1 MNKIKQNKITFSL
14 ILIAI
19 SVVFSSLIILSLPV
33 LFDYKSKVTKIEKNF
48 YNNFKIYLKSS
59 GDISYKPFPK
69 PHFLVEKATLNLE
82 KESKNHL
89 IKTNNLKIFITLR
102 DIYLGSLKNFVS
114 MEIINTNLDFKL
126 KNLRDFRD
134 HLYKKIN
141 KPIKLID
148 CKIFVRNKNDEVIV
162 ISPINKIIYKIN
174 DKTKTKNFFID
185 GKIFGI
191 DFKSTWKRNY
201 ELPNQSVTN
210 AELFKP
216 NIEIKNI
223 LNFKEKSQLDG
234 ELFIDYFQDK
244 LKYEY
249 SFFQK
254 TIVIKT
260 PNDNRYN
267 FNLSSKIEL
276 SPFYFEGSLKIN
288 NKKLETVIDHILSNL
303 LIYDENYLGNLSG
316 IFNLKLQNINNK
328 LIKDGELNFD
338 IKQKKIKLDN
348 AKFNLHK
355 IGELN
360 SKIDFVETGGDVIF
374 ISKNVLNIKD
384 HIEFAKV
391 FQIGSKNIKNIKKIY
406 FDLNKNIG
414 ETDFTIYNV
423 RINDTSNNKN
433 SNLKFLI
440 KNIQNLRASFRKV
453 IY

>member
-126 KNLRDFRD
+126 KNLQDFRD

-210 AELFKP
+210 AELIKP

-267 FNLSSKIEL
+267 FNL
-276 SPFYFEGSLKIN
+276 
-288 NKKLETVIDHILSNL
+288 
-303 LIYDENYLGNLSG
+303 
-316 IFNLKLQNINNK
+316 
-328 LIKDGELNFD
+328 
-338 IKQKKIKLDN
+338 
-348 AKFNLHK
+348 
-355 IGELN
+355 
-360 SKIDFVETGGDVIF
+360 
-374 ISKNVLNIKD
+374 
-384 HIEFAKV
+384 
-391 FQIGSKNIKNIKKIY
+391 
-406 FDLNKNIG
+406 
-414 ETDFTIYNV
+414 
-423 RINDTSNNKN
+423 
-433 SNLKFLI
+433 
-440 KNIQNLRASFRKV
+440 
-453 IY
+453 